1 MKKLLIALF
10 VMMMVLSG
18 CSSDKGLE
26 IIPAKDVIERLENDE
41 TMVVVIGQSQC
52 SACIAYKPILEE
64 LLKNYTVNLAYV
76 ELDKD
81 VSEDVVALIETF
93 LLEAEATPTTY
104 FFKDGE
110 LVETVVSF
118 VDYRE
123 TKKLFE
129 SNGALE

>member
-1 MKKLLIALF
+1 MKKLLIVLF

-18 CSSDKGLE
+18 CSSDKGLN
-26 IIPAKDVIERLENDE
+26 IVPAKDVIQRLENDE

-64 LLKNYTVNLAYV
+64 LLNNYTVNLAYV

-81 VSEDVVALIETF
+81 VAEDVVALIETF
-93 LLEAEATPTTY
+93 LIEADATPTTY

-110 LVETVVSF
+110 LVQTVVSF

-129 SNGALE
+129 SNDALE